1 MIDLEEYLVKKIS
14 ERCKTLRL
22 NLGIPMERISD
33 RSAISRIENGKVLGS
48 GNFITETVLTDY
60 VSIFNKSSKEIIFG
74 NEKELEETLEFLFGE
89 LFKLICLRN
98 LDEDMDLYNGI
109 NNIDIETQKAVLSL
123 AETFAEFNLKR
134 YKFLKTDDM
143 YMDIFIKSL
152 DRLMWINGKFVNIAR
167 DFRSDEINEETAIDL
182 IDMTDKM
189 WLLCKKKFTNSF
201 LGEVVDVIVDDFK
214 FSSINSIFYD
224 WIIKRFNKII
234 IPEVIGKLKGVA
246 IFKIG
251 FMVKNLISE
260 FLDED
265 LSISFQNSVPIQRT
279 RPESYQIKFNT
290 RNLRALLGEKQDPL
304 ELINEIINE
313 IASSEEEGN
322 IPFDKYLY
330 LGIKVEKVPE
340 MNQLE
345 EVGIENILDRAIIE
359 RENGRVL
366 NNPSNLEWGPIYK
379 VSDFNSIEE
388 MELASRKWHEDKHFE
403 NQKIPGYLTNNSQ
416 ILSVLQGR
424 LNKNTFEMIEEYID
438 IQNNL
443 LKLLTKKDLEKFLI

>member
-1 MIDLEEYLVKKIS
+1 MIDLEKYLVEKIS
-14 ERCKTLRL
+14 ERCKALRL

-33 RSAISRIENGKVLGS
+33 RSSISRIENGKILGN
-48 GNFITETVLTDY
+48 GNFITKTVLDEY
-60 VSIFNKSSKEIIFG
+60 ASMFNKTYKEIIFG
-74 NEKELEETLEFLFGE
+74 SENELKETLELIFEEMFR
-89 LFKLICLRN
+89 LICLKN
-98 LDEDMDLYNGI
+98 LDEDMDLYNGL
-109 NNIDIETQKAVLSL
+109 NNIDVDTQKAVLSL

-134 YKFLKTDDM
+134 YKFLKTDNV

-152 DRLMWINGKFVNIAR
+152 DRLMWTNGEFINIAR
-167 DFRSDEINEETAIDL
+167 DFSSDKINEETAIDL

-189 WLLCKKKFTNSF
+189 WLLCRKKFTNSF
-201 LGEVVDVIVDDFK
+201 LVEVVDVILDDFK
-214 FSSINSIFYD
+214 FSSINSILND

-234 IPEVIGKLKGVA
+234 IPEVIEKLKSVA

-260 FLDED
+260 FLDEE

-290 RNLRALLGEKQDPL
+290 RNLKVLLGEKQDPL
-304 ELINEIINE
+304 EIINEIINE

-322 IPFDKYLY
+322 IPFDKYLH
-330 LGIKVEKVPE
+330 LGIKIEKVLE

-359 RENGRVL
+359 RENSRAL

-379 VSDFNSIEE
+379 VSDFNSMKE

-416 ILSVLQGR
+416 ILSALQGR
-424 LNKNTFEMIEEYID
+424 LNKNTYEMIEEYID

-443 LKLLTKKDLEKFLI
+443 LKLVTEKDLEKFLI